1 MGNIRTERNVCIFD
15 AFGLNLPVLLL
26 HSLSLTL
33 SVSWAKNSMISSS
46 CCSTIVSHWTKKEKY
61 TLKPHPFFL
70 CSSLGCAGGLS
81 GKNYTHRKLH
91 AGCNPWIQRGLRQ
104 VHGLAAPRLDP
115 DVRFPVC
122 GGIRALAVVPHPLAY
137 ALHELQEV
145 SFWAC
150 QRNLVVSELFL
161 LPTHWN

>member
-1 MGNIRTERNVCIFD
+1 MFAFWCIWPQPTCPFAAQFVFNVVRFVSEEFD
-15 AFGLNLPVLLL
+15 DFILVLFHYCFTLN
-26 HSLSLTL
+26 
-33 SVSWAKNSMISSS
+33 
-46 CCSTIVSHWTKKEKY
+46 KKGKIHTY
-61 TLKPHPFFL
+61 TTSFFL

-150 QRNLVVSELFL
+150 QRNLVVSEFRSSFYCQ
-161 LPTHWN
+161 PTETNWYL